1 MRKGYRPLV
10 DHSTGYAAWLAEPCV
25 RVCAQTSVLVRT
37 QRVSARTCTR
47 LCTDLGYGSA
57 AGHVA
62 WAPVPTLRRNIESA
76 SLPVITWLNGL
87 PRALPFLAILALMVA
102 GILVPG
108 WGWVLLL
115 VVVLFLVWTFYL
127 SWPALDGVN
136 KLMRGTVIVL
146 AIAITITQAIPKS

>member
-1 MRKGYRPLV
+1 M
-10 DHSTGYAAWLAEPCV
+10 
-25 RVCAQTSVLVRT
+25 
-37 QRVSARTCTR
+37 
-47 LCTDLGYGSA
+47 
-57 AGHVA
+57 
-62 WAPVPTLRRNIESA
+62 PTLRRNIESA

-136 KLMRGTVIVL
+136 KLDARHGHRPRHRDHHHPGHSQVL
-146 AIAITITQAIPKS
+146 SPPALG

>member
-1 MRKGYRPLV
+1 
-10 DHSTGYAAWLAEPCV
+10 
-25 RVCAQTSVLVRT
+25 
-37 QRVSARTCTR
+37 
-47 LCTDLGYGSA
+47 
-57 AGHVA
+57 
-62 WAPVPTLRRNIESA
+62 VPTLRRNIESA

-146 AIAITITQAIPKS
+146 AIAITITHAIPKS